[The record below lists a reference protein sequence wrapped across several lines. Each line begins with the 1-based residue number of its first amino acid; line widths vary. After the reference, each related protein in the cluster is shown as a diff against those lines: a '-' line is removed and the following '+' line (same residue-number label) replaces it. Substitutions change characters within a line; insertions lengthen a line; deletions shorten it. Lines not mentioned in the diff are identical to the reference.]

1 MLNLVQYGYM
11 SIKTK
16 FDRERVRTL
25 IEEKDLRVYKLAHQ
39 CDVSPE
45 YMSQVLTGKRRPS
58 VGLVRLMAYVLEVTE
73 EVLTKGATKA
83 KAS

>member
-1 MLNLVQYGYM
+1 M

-16 FDRERVRTL
+16 FDRERAREL
-25 IEEKDLRVYKLAHQ
+25 IEEKDIRVYALANR

-45 YMSQVLTGKRRPS
+45 YMSQVLTGKRKPS
-58 VGLVRLMAYVLEVTE
+58 VGLVRLMAYELEVTE
-73 EVLTKGATKA
+73 EVLTKAPTKA